1 MLINNKRELVL
12 IDFDAFKTKFI
23 LTNKY
28 KKHIIKQL
36 RKIYKDVKRSAD
48 FEEYCKIK
56 INNVI
61 KELNWKI

>member
-1 MLINNKRELVL
+1 MLINDKRELVL

-28 KKHIIKQL
+28 KKYIIKQL
-36 RKIYKDVKRSAD
+36 RKIYTDVKRSAD
-48 FEEYCKIK
+48 FEEYCKSK
-56 INNVI
+56 IDNVI